1 MRLAV
6 GALLFEGNTF
16 SPVVSERCDFAAKYL
31 CEGDA
36 ILAELSGTGTEIA
49 GALDVARA
57 RRVSIVP
64 LLATHGG
71 AGGRVSQSCY
81 AVLKASL
88 LSRLAAAGALDGV
101 YLALHGAF
109 VAEGTDDVEAD
120 ILAAVRSI
128 VGAIPVVV
136 SCDLHAHVTETMLRL
151 CDALIGYQ
159 HYPHDD
165 TYETGQRCMQL
176 LVDIVDGSIKPV
188 MRACRA
194 PMIVPAQR
202 QRTRGD
208 GPGALI
214 FNLARSLETASIRA
228 VSHFWVQPWMDLA
241 EMGFTAVVVGT
252 DATLAASAADR
263 VARTAWQIRND
274 LLVETHSPAEAIGAG
289 AALDGL
295 VVLVDAADC
304 VGGGASGDSAVVL
317 AALLRHAPDAPAA
330 IHIVDP
336 ETVAE
341 AQRHDVGER
350 FIARLGNKLDKSY
363 GAPVQLEVT
372 LVSRSVGRFTYSGG
386 LMRGVEARMGATA
399 VLRAGAVEILVAS
412 LSAYEYADEAF
423 AANGIATREKKFV
436 VVKNPMNYQT
446 AYADAAASFI
456 LDTPGPTTANLETLS
471 WRRLDRPTFPIDAIF
486 EPRFV
491 GFPA

>member
-16 SPVVSERCDFAAKYL
+16 SPIVSERRDFAAKYL

-36 ILAELSGTGTEIA
+36 ILAELSHTGTEIA
-49 GALDVARA
+49 GALDVAQA
-57 RRVSIVP
+57 RHVQVVP

-81 AVLKASL
+81 AELKATL
-88 LSRLAAAGALDGV
+88 LRRLAAGGTLDGV

-109 VAEGTDDVEAD
+109 LAEGIDDVEGD
-120 ILAAVRSI
+120 ILAAVRGI

-136 SCDLHAHVTETMLRL
+136 SCDLHAHVTEAMLSL
-151 CDALIGYQ
+151 SDALIGYQ

-176 LVDIVDGSIKPV
+176 LVDIVAGTIKPV

-194 PMIVPAQR
+194 PMIVPAQG

-208 GPGALI
+208 GPGARI
-214 FNLARSLETASIRA
+214 FDLARSLETGPTRA
-228 VSHFWVQPWMDLA
+228 VSYFWVQPWMDLA
-241 EMGFTAVVVGT
+241 NIGFTCVVVGA
-252 DATLAASAADR
+252 DAERAAAAEQ
-263 VARTAWQIRND
+263 VARAAWRIRSD
-274 LLVETHSPAEAIGAG
+274 LLVETHRPAEAIAAG
-289 AALDGL
+289 AAIDGL
-295 VVLVDAADC
+295 VVLVDTADC
-304 VGGGASGDSAVVL
+304 VGGGASGDSAMVL
-317 AALLRHAPDAPAA
+317 AALLHHAPDAPAA

-336 ETVAE
+336 EAVAE
-341 AQRHDVGER
+341 AQCHDIGDR
-350 FIARLGNKLDKSY
+350 FTVRLGNKLDKSY
-363 GAPVQLEVT
+363 GAPVQVEVV
-372 LVSRSVGRFTYSGG
+372 LVSRSDGRFVYSGG
-386 LMRGVEARMGATA
+386 LMRGVEARMGPTA

-423 AANGIATREKKFV
+423 AANGIVTREKKFA

-446 AYADAAASFI
+446 AYADAAARFV
-456 LDTPGPTTANLETLS
+456 LDAPGPTTANLAALT
-471 WRRLDRPTFPIDAIF
+471 WRRLDRPTFPIDPDF

-491 GFPA
+491 VFPT